1 MSMVVIGIEF
11 GFGFCLKIFV
21 LCVSLKEEKT
31 FEDIE
36 WSRGLLIRDTPYPL
50 FTVIMR
56 LKPWS
61 SYPDTINYNNY
72 LKSGVQNP

>member
-36 WSRGLLIRDTPYPL
+36 
-50 FTVIMR
+50 
-56 LKPWS
+56 
-61 SYPDTINYNNY
+61 
-72 LKSGVQNP
+72 